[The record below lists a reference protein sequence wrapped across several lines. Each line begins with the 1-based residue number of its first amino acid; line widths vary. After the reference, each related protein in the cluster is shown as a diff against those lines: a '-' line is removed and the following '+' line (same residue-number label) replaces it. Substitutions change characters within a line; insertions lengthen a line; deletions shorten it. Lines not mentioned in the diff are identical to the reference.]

1 MTAIKGNAIF
11 VTSAI
16 DKKRYRMEVIANG
29 METERTTR

>member
-16 DKKRYRMEVIANG
+16 DKNGIEWRQLDEGLCTDYR
-29 METERTTR
+29 